1 MWYMKYNGMNVHV
14 FKHTEQ
20 QPTFSELGDSVR
32 TKEGKKRYKIRLPPQ
47 KKKRHM
53 QKKAMKVQ
61 YIEIILKGLCAIT

>member
-47 KKKRHM
+47 KKKKTC
-53 QKKAMKVQ
+53 KKKKQ
-61 YIEIILKGLCAIT
+61 